1 MAMGCSLDFS
11 YSFSNTS
18 HLLSYDLCPLFSQH
32 PSLRHEISEDTLPT
46 RTNYV
51 YEIALG
57 KGIEKDGTLP
67 EDLQCPHDSL
77 VCMRAINTRPNHPSE
92 PPRILQVIPV
102 ATRHTKPKFRI
113 AKTTTGTDIQ
123 EPHLQ
128 LTVQGSEYMGMKQ
141 KAVFHIY
148 CDEKSHEASTSIG
161 QLDHLYQWKGSHVFS
176 WRSEHGCPKIT
187 AHDSKDDSDKTPDRH
202 EEEENET
209 TPPANVHED
218 KDSIIKT
225 PSQTLIW
232 FISLTAS
239 ILLAIAFRFV
249 FLKRYKH
256 YILQLIHKLPISRRR
271 HRSGEYD
278 FLLEDIASEGST
290 VYSPG
295 FRKYDT
301 V

>member
-148 CDEKSHEASTSIG
+148 CDEKSHEGSTSIG

-187 AHDSKDDSDKTPDRH
+187 AHGSKDDSDKTPDRH